1 MRKQIIFIV
10 VVLAII
16 LLFWSCNRSAQ
27 QTSSTT
33 SSTIEYTVKKT
44 NLTDTV
50 SVSGKIM
57 AESSAEV
64 KALVSGVVK
73 KINVQEGD
81 SVKAGDVLVE
91 LDDTDYRL
99 SYLKAVQNYETA
111 KNSGSK
117 LLVEQRQLELE
128 IAKRDLDRC
137 KITSPVDGVV
147 TALNVKVG
155 DYVSKGTSVDVV
167 ARVVSLDNLYVSA
180 SVEEVDYSKVKVG
193 QMASLTFDAFEGV
206 NFPAQVTYIGSE
218 AQTASGIV
226 TIPIKLKLMVQE
238 LQAIG
243 AKTGQSSTPQISSE
257 ATQTLAQRFAQR
269 TGQSGTQLRDL
280 LNKIIPGLSCEV
292 EIVVLSKNDVMILPT
307 AAVTFEGGKAYVN
320 VKNGSTTEKREVIV
334 GEKTSAGYEITS
346 GLKEGEVVVVNRTS
360 SNSTNR
366 GVQMNIPGFAPP
378 R

>member
-1 MRKQIIFIV
+1 MRKYILFAMIIMSIM
-10 VVLAII
+10 

-27 QTSSTT
+27 QSVTT
-33 SSTIEYTVKKT
+33 NSSTIEYTVKKT

-57 AESSAEV
+57 AESSAEI

-81 SVKAGDVLVE
+81 TVKAGDVLVE
-91 LDDTDYRL
+91 LDDSDYRL
-99 SYLKAVQNYETA
+99 SYLKALQNYETA
-111 KNSGSK
+111 KNSGSR

-167 ARVVSLDNLYVSA
+167 AKVISLDNLYVSA
-180 SVEEVDYSKVKVG
+180 AVEEVDYSKVKVG
-193 QMASLTFDAFEGV
+193 QMATLAFDAFEGV
-206 NFPAQVTYIGSE
+206 NFPAQVTYVGSE
-218 AQTASGIV
+218 AQSSSGIV
-226 TIPIKLKLMVQE
+226 TIPIKLKLVVQN
-238 LQAIG
+238 LQMTTA
-243 AKTGQSSTPQISSE
+243 
-257 ATQTLAQRFAQR
+257 R
-269 TGQSGTQLRDL
+269 TSSGTQGTSEDAQSMAQGFVGQSAAQRNEL
-280 LNKIIPGLSCEV
+280 LKKIIPGLSCEV
-292 EIVVLSKNDVMILPT
+292 QIIVLAKNDVMIIPT
-307 AAVTFEGGKAYVN
+307 AAVSFEGGKAYVN
-320 VKNGSTTEKREVIV
+320 VKSGTTTEKREVTV
-334 GEKTSAGYEITS
+334 GERTSGGYEIIS
-346 GLKEGEVVVVNRTS
+346 GLNEGEVVVVNKTS
-360 SNSTNR
+360 SSSTNR